1 MSGTIVAG
9 CGRLGSRLASE
20 LSQKGLD
27 VVVIDL
33 QESTF
38 RALLPEFGGF
48 QLIGNAAEFEVLK
61 QANIE
66 QADSLLAVTGEDNLN
81 LMIAQIAHIV
91 FGVKTVLARVID
103 PAREAVYQDL
113 GVATISPTPLVTRAF
128 LQQLAQP
135 QSGDTIDYSNSM
147 ANRPIEPEQ

>member
-1 MSGTIVAG
+1 MGSSVQRTIVVG

-20 LSQKGLD
+20 LSQQGID

-38 RALLPEFGGF
+38 RSLLPEFGGF
-48 QLIGNAAEFEVLK
+48 QLVGNAAEFEVLK
-61 QANIE
+61 QAHIE

-113 GVATISPTPLVTRAF
+113 GVATISPTPLVTQAF
-128 LQQLAQP
+128 LQQLAQQP
-135 QSGDTIDYSNSM
+135 SSGRIGHSNLTG
-147 ANRPIEPEQ
+147 AHQ